1 MSYTMALSNKILLLE
16 LALIVLCPAKLH
28 SEQYKD
34 KTISIKAKNLVAEM
48 TLDEKIGQMT
58 QVDHRYLEQKSD
70 IKTYFLGS
78 LLSGGG
84 STPDTNNPRSW
95 VRMYN
100 EYQGFAL
107 DTRLGIPLIYGI
119 DAVHGH
125 NNVYGATIFPH
136 NIGLGCSNDE
146 GLVQEISEATA
157 REVRATGLD
166 WTFAPCLA
174 VSQDERWG
182 RTFESYSEDTEIVT
196 RLGIASIKGYQGDNL
211 DNSNSV
217 LACAK
222 HYVGDGSTIFGT
234 GINGGIDRGDVLVD
248 EKELR
253 SKYIKPFR
261 SAVESGVGSI
271 MISYNSWQSKR
282 LHGHSYLI
290 NDILKKELGFSGF
303 VVSDWAAIDDIDE
316 DYKTSIITA
325 INAGIDMVMV
335 PGEHSDK
342 SHSYIE
348 FINLLKESVLEGLVS
363 LKRIDNAVYRI
374 LKIKYS
380 MGLFEKPLKDYKK
393 LNEVGS
399 SSNRELA
406 REGVNKSVV
415 VLQNKNNILPISKN
429 IKNILVAGEH
439 GHDLGYQ
446 CGGWTIT
453 WQGGSGNTTIGTT
466 ILDGIRDKIGN
477 HSSVTFSEN
486 GDGARDHDITV
497 AVVGEIPYAE
507 MQGDRE
513 SLELSNKDKI
523 LIERL
528 IKTGKPIVLILIS
541 GRPMIITPYLEHVDA
556 VLAAWFPGTEG
567 IGIADLLFGD
577 VPPTAKLSFSWPK
590 NMSQIPINYGDKTYD
605 PLFPLG
611 YGLTY

>member
-1 MSYTMALSNKILLLE
+1 MTLFIRILYLG
-16 LALIVLCPAKLH
+16 LALVILSPEMLH
-28 SEQYKD
+28 SQQYKD
-34 KTISIKAKNLVAEM
+34 KTISRKAGNLVAEM

-70 IKTYFLGS
+70 LKTYFLGS

-100 EYQGFAL
+100 EYQNFAL
-107 DTRLGIPLIYGI
+107 DTRLAIPLIYGI

-146 GLVQEISEATA
+146 ELVQKISEATT
-157 REVRATGLD
+157 REIRATGLD

-196 RLGIASIKGYQGDNL
+196 RLGVASIKGYQGNNL
-211 DNSNSV
+211 KNSNSV

-261 SAVESGVGSI
+261 SAVENGVGSI

-335 PGEHSDK
+335 PGEHSNK

-348 FINLLKESVLEGLVS
+348 FINLLKKSVLEGSVS
-363 LKRIDNAVYRI
+363 INRIDDAVYRI

-380 MGLFEKPLKDYKK
+380 MGLF
-393 LNEVGS
+393 
-399 SSNRELA
+399 
-406 REGVNKSVV
+406 
-415 VLQNKNNILPISKN
+415 
-429 IKNILVAGEH
+429 
-439 GHDLGYQ
+439 
-446 CGGWTIT
+446 
-453 WQGGSGNTTIGTT
+453 
-466 ILDGIRDKIGN
+466 
-477 HSSVTFSEN
+477 
-486 GDGARDHDITV
+486 
-497 AVVGEIPYAE
+497 
-507 MQGDRE
+507 
-513 SLELSNKDKI
+513 
-523 LIERL
+523 
-528 IKTGKPIVLILIS
+528 
-541 GRPMIITPYLEHVDA
+541 
-556 VLAAWFPGTEG
+556 
-567 IGIADLLFGD
+567 
-577 VPPTAKLSFSWPK
+577 
-590 NMSQIPINYGDKTYD
+590 
-605 PLFPLG
+605 
-611 YGLTY
+611 

>member
-1 MSYTMALSNKILLLE
+1 MNLCIKIIYLG
-16 LALIVLCPAKLH
+16 LALIILSPEMLH
-28 SEQYKD
+28 SQQYKN
-34 KTISIKAKNLVAEM
+34 KTISRKSENMVAEM

-58 QVDHRYLEQKSD
+58 QVDHRYLEQQSD

-84 STPDTNNPRSW
+84 SAPDTNNPRSW

-100 EYQGFAL
+100 EYQDFAL
-107 DTRLGIPLIYGI
+107 DTRLAIPLIYGI

-146 GLVQEISEATA
+146 KLVQEISEATA

-196 RLGIASIKGYQGDNL
+196 RLGIASIKGYQGNNL
-211 DNSNSV
+211 DNPNSV

-253 SKYIKPFR
+253 SKYIEPFR
-261 SAVESGVGSI
+261 SAVENGVGSI
-271 MISYNSWQSKR
+271 MISYNSWQSKK

-303 VVSDWAAIDDIDE
+303 VVSDWAAIDDINE
-316 DYKTSIITA
+316 NYKTSIITA

-335 PGEHSDK
+335 PGEHSNK

-348 FINLLKESVLEGLVS
+348 FINLLKESVLEGSVS
-363 LKRIDNAVYRI
+363 INRIDDAVYRI

-399 SSNRELA
+399 SRNRELA

-415 VLQNKNNILPISKN
+415 LLQNNNILPISKN
-429 IKNILVAGEH
+429 IKSILVAGEH

-446 CGGWTIT
+446 CGGWSIS

-466 ILDGIRDKIGN
+466 ILDGIRDNIGN
-477 HSSVTFSEN
+477 QSSVTFSKN
-486 GDGARDHDITV
+486 GDEANDHDIII
-497 AVVGEIPYAE
+497 AVVGETPYAE
-507 MQGDRE
+507 MKGDSE
-513 SLELSNKDKI
+513 SLELSNKDK
-523 LIERL
+523 LLLERL

-556 VLAAWFPGTEG
+556 VLAAWLPGTEG
-567 IGIADLLFGD
+567 SGVADLLFGD
-577 VPPTAKLSFSWPK
+577 VSPTAKLSFSWPRDM
-590 NMSQIPINYGDKTYD
+590 NQIPINYGDKTYD

>member
-1 MSYTMALSNKILLLE
+1 
-16 LALIVLCPAKLH
+16 
-28 SEQYKD
+28 
-34 KTISIKAKNLVAEM
+34 
-48 TLDEKIGQMT
+48 T

-84 STPDTNNPRSW
+84 SIPDTNNPRSW

-100 EYQGFAL
+100 EYQDFAL

-196 RLGIASIKGYQGDNL
+196 RLGIASIKGYQGNNL
-211 DNSNSV
+211 NNANSV

-261 SAVESGVGSI
+261 SAVENGVGSI

-316 DYKTSIITA
+316 NYKTSIITA

-335 PGEHSDK
+335 PG
-342 SHSYIE
+342 
-348 FINLLKESVLEGLVS
+348 
-363 LKRIDNAVYRI
+363 
-374 LKIKYS
+374 
-380 MGLFEKPLKDYKK
+380 
-393 LNEVGS
+393 
-399 SSNRELA
+399 
-406 REGVNKSVV
+406 
-415 VLQNKNNILPISKN
+415 
-429 IKNILVAGEH
+429 
-439 GHDLGYQ
+439 
-446 CGGWTIT
+446 
-453 WQGGSGNTTIGTT
+453 
-466 ILDGIRDKIGN
+466 
-477 HSSVTFSEN
+477 
-486 GDGARDHDITV
+486 
-497 AVVGEIPYAE
+497 
-507 MQGDRE
+507 
-513 SLELSNKDKI
+513 
-523 LIERL
+523 
-528 IKTGKPIVLILIS
+528 
-541 GRPMIITPYLEHVDA
+541 
-556 VLAAWFPGTEG
+556 
-567 IGIADLLFGD
+567 
-577 VPPTAKLSFSWPK
+577 
-590 NMSQIPINYGDKTYD
+590 
-605 PLFPLG
+605 
-611 YGLTY
+611 

>member
-1 MSYTMALSNKILLLE
+1 MILFNKILFLE
-16 LALIVLCPAKLH
+16 LALIILSSAMLH
-28 SEQYKD
+28 SQQYKD
-34 KTISIKAKNLVAEM
+34 KTVSIKIKNLLAEM

-84 STPDTNNPRSW
+84 SAPDTNNLRSW

-100 EYQGFAL
+100 EYQDFAL
-107 DTRLGIPLIYGI
+107 DTRLAIPLIYGI

-146 GLVQEISEATA
+146 ELVQKISEATA

-182 RTFESYSEDTEIVT
+182 RTFESYSEDTDIVD
-196 RLGIASIKGYQGDNL
+196 RLGIASIKGYQGNNL
-211 DNSNSV
+211 ESPNSV

-248 EKELR
+248 EIELR
-253 SKYIKPFR
+253 SRYIKPFR
-261 SAVESGVGSI
+261 SAVENGVGSI

-303 VVSDWAAIDDIDE
+303 VVSDWSAIDDIDE
-316 DYKTSIITA
+316 DYKTSIIAA
-325 INAGIDMVMV
+325 INAGLDMVMV
-335 PGEHSDK
+335 PGEHNKK

-348 FINLLKESVLEGLVS
+348 FINLLKESVLEGSVS
-363 LKRIDNAVYRI
+363 LNRIDDAVYRI
-374 LKIKYS
+374 LRIKYS
-380 MGLFEKPLKDYKK
+380 MGLFEKPLKDFSR
-393 LNEVGS
+393 LNEIGS
-399 SSNRELA
+399 SRNRELA

-415 VLQNKNNILPISKN
+415 VLQNNNDVLPISKN
-429 IKNILVAGEH
+429 IKSILVAGEH

-446 CGGWTIT
+446 CGGWTIS

-466 ILDGIRDKIGN
+466 VLDGIRDKIGK

-486 GDGARDHDITV
+486 GNGASDHDIIV
-497 AVVGEIPYAE
+497 AVVGETPYAE
-507 MQGDRE
+507 MVGDRE

-523 LIERL
+523 LIKKL

-567 IGIADLLFGD
+567 IGVADLLFGD

-590 NMSQIPINYGDKTYD
+590 NMDQIPINYGDKTYD

>member
-100 EYQGFAL
+100 EYQDFAL
-107 DTRLGIPLIYGI
+107 DTRLAIPLIYGI

-125 NNVYGATIFPH
+125 NNVNGATIFPH

-196 RLGIASIKGYQGDNL
+196 RLGIASIKGYQGNNL
-211 DNSNSV
+211 NNANSV

-234 GINGGIDRGDVLVD
+234 GINGGIDRGDVLID

-253 SKYIKPFR
+253 SKHIKPFR
-261 SAVESGVGSI
+261 SAVENGVGSI

-316 DYKTSIITA
+316 NYKTSIITA

-348 FINLLKESVLEGLVS
+348 FINLLKESVLEGSVS
-363 LKRIDNAVYRI
+363 LNRIDDAVYRI
-374 LKIKYS
+374 LKIKFS

-415 VLQNKNNILPISKN
+415 VLQNNNILPISKN

-486 GDGARDHDITV
+486 GDEAIYHDIIV

-541 GRPMIITPYLEHVDA
+541 GRPMIITPYLAHVDA

-567 IGIADLLFGD
+567 IGVADILFGD

-590 NMSQIPINYGDKTYD
+590 NMVQIPINYGDKTYD

>member
-1 MSYTMALSNKILLLE
+1 MTLFIRIFYLG
-16 LALIVLCPAKLH
+16 LALVILSPDMLY
-28 SEQYKD
+28 SQQYED
-34 KTISIKAKNLVAEM
+34 KTTSIKAKNLVAEM

-84 STPDTNNPRSW
+84 SAPDTNNPRSW

-100 EYQGFAL
+100 KYQDFAL
-107 DTRLGIPLIYGI
+107 DTRLAIPLIYGI

-146 GLVQEISEATA
+146 ELVQKISEATA
-157 REVRATGLD
+157 REILATGLD

-182 RTFESYSEDTEIVT
+182 RTFESYSEDTETVT
-196 RLGIASIKGYQGDNL
+196 RLGIASIKGYQGNNL
-211 DNSNSV
+211 NNSNSV

-253 SKYIKPFR
+253 SKYIEPFR
-261 SAVESGVGSI
+261 SAVENGVGSI

-325 INAGIDMVMV
+325 INAGIDMIMV
-335 PGEHSDK
+335 PGKHSKK

-348 FINLLKESVLEGLVS
+348 FINLLKKSILEGSVS
-363 LKRIDNAVYRI
+363 INRINDAVYRI

-393 LNEVGS
+393 LKEVGS
-399 SSNRELA
+399 SRNRELA

-415 VLQNKNNILPISKN
+415 ILQNNNDVLPISKN
-429 IKNILVAGEH
+429 IKSILVAGKH
-439 GHDLGYQ
+439 GDDLGYQ
-446 CGGWTIT
+446 CGGWTIS
-453 WQGGSGNTTIGTT
+453 WQGGSGNITIGTT
-466 ILDGIRDKIGN
+466 ILDGIRDNIES

-486 GDGARDHDITV
+486 GDEANDHDIII
-497 AVVGEIPYAE
+497 AVVGETPYAE
-507 MQGDRE
+507 MKGDRE

-523 LIERL
+523 LIEKL

-541 GRPMIITPYLEHVDA
+541 GRPMIITPYLEYVDA

-567 IGIADLLFGD
+567 IGVADLLFGD
-577 VPPTAKLSFSWPK
+577 VSPSAKLSFSWPK
-590 NMSQIPINYGDKTYD
+590 NMGQIPINYGDKTYD

>member
-1 MSYTMALSNKILLLE
+1 LTLFIKIIYLG
-16 LALIVLCPAKLH
+16 LALIILSPEMLH
-28 SEQYKD
+28 SQQYKN
-34 KTISIKAKNLVAEM
+34 KTISRKSENMVAEM

-70 IKTYFLGS
+70 IKTYYLGS

-100 EYQGFAL
+100 EYQDFAL
-107 DTRLGIPLIYGI
+107 DTRLAIPLIYGI

-146 GLVQEISEATA
+146 KLVQKISEATA
-157 REVRATGLD
+157 REIRATGLD

-196 RLGIASIKGYQGDNL
+196 RLGIASIKGYQGNNL

-222 HYVGDGSTIFGT
+222 HYVGDGNTIFGT

-261 SAVESGVGSI
+261 SAVENGVGSI
-271 MISYNSWQSKR
+271 MISYNSWQSKK

-290 NDILKKELGFSGF
+290 NDILKNELGFSGF

-335 PGEHSDK
+335 PGEHSNK

-348 FINLLKESVLEGLVS
+348 FINLLKESVLEGSVS
-363 LKRIDNAVYRI
+363 INRIDDAVYRI

-399 SSNRELA
+399 SRNRELA

-415 VLQNKNNILPISKN
+415 LLQNNNILPISKN
-429 IKNILVAGEH
+429 IKSILVAGEH

-446 CGGWTIT
+446 CGGWSIS

-466 ILDGIRDKIGN
+466 ILDGIRDNIGN
-477 HSSVTFSEN
+477 QSSVTFSKN
-486 GDGARDHDITV
+486 GDEPNDHDIII
-497 AVVGEIPYAE
+497 AVVGETPYAE
-507 MQGDRE
+507 MKGDSE
-513 SLELSNKDKI
+513 SLELSNKDK
-523 LIERL
+523 LLLERL

-541 GRPMIITPYLEHVDA
+541 GRPMIITSYLEHVDA

-567 IGIADLLFGD
+567 TGVADLLFGD
-577 VPPTAKLSFSWPK
+577 VSPTAKLSFSWPRD
-590 NMSQIPINYGDKTYD
+590 MSQIPINYGDKTYD

>member
-1 MSYTMALSNKILLLE
+1 MTLFIRILYLG
-16 LALIVLCPAKLH
+16 LALVILSPDMLH
-28 SEQYKD
+28 SQQYED
-34 KTISIKAKNLVAEM
+34 KTTSIKAKNLVAEM

-84 STPDTNNPRSW
+84 SAPDTNNPRSW

-107 DTRLGIPLIYGI
+107 DTRLAIPLIYGI

-146 GLVQEISEATA
+146 ELVQKISEATA
-157 REVRATGLD
+157 REILATGLD

-196 RLGIASIKGYQGDNL
+196 RLGVASIKGYQSNNL
-211 DNSNSV
+211 KNSNSV

-253 SKYIKPFR
+253 SKYIEPFR
-261 SAVESGVGSI
+261 SAVENGVGSI

-325 INAGIDMVMV
+325 INAGIDMIMV
-335 PGEHSDK
+335 PGKHSKK

-348 FINLLKESVLEGLVS
+348 FINLLKKSILEGSVS
-363 LKRIDNAVYRI
+363 INRINDAVYRI

-393 LNEVGS
+393 LKEVGS
-399 SSNRELA
+399 SRNRELA

-415 VLQNKNNILPISKN
+415 ILQNNNDVLPISKN
-429 IKNILVAGEH
+429 IKSILVAGKH
-439 GHDLGYQ
+439 GDDLGYQ
-446 CGGWTIT
+446 CGGWTIS
-453 WQGGSGNTTIGTT
+453 WQGGSGNITIGTT
-466 ILDGIRDKIGN
+466 ILDGIRDNIES

-486 GDGARDHDITV
+486 GDEANDHDIII
-497 AVVGEIPYAE
+497 AVVGETPYAE
-507 MQGDRE
+507 MKGDRE

-523 LIERL
+523 LIEKL

-541 GRPMIITPYLEHVDA
+541 GRPMIITPYLEYVDA

-567 IGIADLLFGD
+567 IGVADLLFGD
-577 VPPTAKLSFSWPK
+577 VSPSAKLSFSWPK
-590 NMSQIPINYGDKTYD
+590 NMGQIPINYGNKTYD

>member
-1 MSYTMALSNKILLLE
+1 MTLFIRILYLE
-16 LALIVLCPAKLH
+16 LALAILSPDMLH
-28 SEQYKD
+28 SQQYKD
-34 KTISIKAKNLVAEM
+34 KIISIKVKNLVAEM

-84 STPDTNNPRSW
+84 SAPDTNNPRSW

-100 EYQGFAL
+100 EYQGLAL
-107 DTRLGIPLIYGI
+107 DTRLAIPLIYGI

-146 GLVQEISEATA
+146 KLVQEISEATA

-196 RLGIASIKGYQGDNL
+196 RLGIASIKGYQGNNL
-211 DNSNSV
+211 DNPNSV

-253 SKYIKPFR
+253 SKYIEPFR
-261 SAVESGVGSI
+261 SAVENGVGSI

-303 VVSDWAAIDDIDE
+303 VVSDWAAIDDINE
-316 DYKTSIITA
+316 NYKTSIITA

-335 PGEHSDK
+335 PGEHSNK

-348 FINLLKESVLEGLVS
+348 FINLLKKSVLEGSVS
-363 LKRIDNAVYRI
+363 VNRINDAVYRI

-399 SSNRELA
+399 SKNRELA

-415 VLQNKNNILPISKN
+415 LLQNNNILPISKN
-429 IKNILVAGEH
+429 IKSILVAGEH

-446 CGGWTIT
+446 CGGWSIS

-466 ILDGIRDKIGN
+466 ILDGIRDNIGN
-477 HSSVTFSEN
+477 QSSVSFSKN
-486 GDGARDHDITV
+486 GDEANDHDIII
-497 AVVGEIPYAE
+497 AVVGETPYAE
-507 MQGDRE
+507 MKGDSE
-513 SLELSNKDKI
+513 SLELSNKDK
-523 LIERL
+523 LLLERL

-556 VLAAWFPGTEG
+556 VLAAWLPGTEG
-567 IGIADLLFGD
+567 SGVADLLFGD
-577 VPPTAKLSFSWPK
+577 VSPTAKLSFSWPRD
-590 NMSQIPINYGDKTYD
+590 MSQIPINYGDKTYD

>member
-1 MSYTMALSNKILLLE
+1 MTLFIRIFYLG
-16 LALIVLCPAKLH
+16 LALVILSPDMLY
-28 SEQYKD
+28 SQQYED
-34 KTISIKAKNLVAEM
+34 KTTSIKAKNLVAEM

-84 STPDTNNPRSW
+84 SAPDTNNPRSW

-100 EYQGFAL
+100 EYQDFAL
-107 DTRLGIPLIYGI
+107 DTRLAIPLIYGI

-146 GLVQEISEATA
+146 ELVQKISEATA
-157 REVRATGLD
+157 REILATGLD

-196 RLGIASIKGYQGDNL
+196 RLGIASIKGYQGNNL

-253 SKYIKPFR
+253 SKYIEPFR
-261 SAVESGVGSI
+261 SAVENGVGSI

-325 INAGIDMVMV
+325 INAGIDMIMV
-335 PGEHSDK
+335 PGKHSKK

-348 FINLLKESVLEGLVS
+348 FINLLKKSILEGSVS
-363 LKRIDNAVYRI
+363 INRINDAVYRI

-393 LNEVGS
+393 LKEVGS
-399 SSNRELA
+399 SRNRELA

-415 VLQNKNNILPISKN
+415 ILQNNNDVLPISKN
-429 IKNILVAGEH
+429 IKSILVAGKH
-439 GHDLGYQ
+439 GDDLGYQ
-446 CGGWTIT
+446 CGGWTIS
-453 WQGGSGNTTIGTT
+453 WQGGSGNITIGTT
-466 ILDGIRDKIGN
+466 ILDGIRDNIES

-486 GDGARDHDITV
+486 GDEANDHDIII
-497 AVVGEIPYAE
+497 AVVGETPYAE
-507 MQGDRE
+507 MKGDRE

-523 LIERL
+523 LIEKL

-541 GRPMIITPYLEHVDA
+541 GRPMIITPYLEYVDA

-567 IGIADLLFGD
+567 IGVADLLFGD
-577 VPPTAKLSFSWPK
+577 VSPSAKLSFSWPK
-590 NMSQIPINYGDKTYD
+590 NMGQIPINYGDKTYD

>member
-1 MSYTMALSNKILLLE
+1 MTLFIRILYLG
-16 LALIVLCPAKLH
+16 LALVILSSDMLH
-28 SEQYKD
+28 SQHYKD

-84 STPDTNNPRSW
+84 SAPDTNNPRSW

-100 EYQGFAL
+100 EYQDFAL
-107 DTRLGIPLIYGI
+107 DTRLAIPLIYGI

-146 GLVQEISEATA
+146 ELVQKISEATA
-157 REVRATGLD
+157 REILATGLD

-182 RTFESYSEDTEIVT
+182 RTFESYSENTEIVT
-196 RLGIASIKGYQGDNL
+196 RLGIASIKGYQGNNL

-222 HYVGDGSTIFGT
+222 HYVGDGNTIFGT

-261 SAVESGVGSI
+261 SAVENGVGSI
-271 MISYNSWQSKR
+271 MISYNSWQSKK

-290 NDILKKELGFSGF
+290 NDILKNELGFSGF

-335 PGEHSDK
+335 PGEHSNK

-348 FINLLKESVLEGLVS
+348 FINLLKESVLEGSVS
-363 LKRIDNAVYRI
+363 INRIDDAVYRI

-399 SSNRELA
+399 SRNRELA

-415 VLQNKNNILPISKN
+415 LLQNNNILPISKN
-429 IKNILVAGEH
+429 IKSILVAGEH

-446 CGGWTIT
+446 CGGWSIS

-466 ILDGIRDKIGN
+466 ILDGIKDNIGN
-477 HSSVTFSEN
+477 HSSVTFSKN
-486 GDGARDHDITV
+486 GDEANDHDIII
-497 AVVGEIPYAE
+497 AVVGETPYAE
-507 MQGDRE
+507 MKGDSE
-513 SLELSNKDKI
+513 SLELSNKDK
-523 LIERL
+523 LLLERL

-556 VLAAWFPGTEG
+556 VLAAWLPGTEG
-567 IGIADLLFGD
+567 SGVADLLFGD
-577 VPPTAKLSFSWPK
+577 VSPTAKLSFSWPRD
-590 NMSQIPINYGDKTYD
+590 MSQIPINYGDKTYD

>member
-1 MSYTMALSNKILLLE
+1 MALPKKILFLA
-16 LALIVLCPAKLH
+16 LALIILSQATLY
-28 SEQYKD
+28 SQQYID
-34 KTISIKAKNLVAEM
+34 KTISIKTKNLVAEM

-100 EYQGFAL
+100 EYQDFAL
-107 DTRLGIPLIYGI
+107 DTRLAIPLIYGI

-146 GLVQEISEATA
+146 ELVQKISEATA
-157 REVRATGLD
+157 REIRATGLD

-261 SAVESGVGSI
+261 SAVENGVGSI
-271 MISYNSWQSKR
+271 MISYNSWQSKK
-282 LHGHSYLI
+282 LHGHGYLI
-290 NDILKKELGFSGF
+290 NDILKNELGFSGF

-335 PGEHSDK
+335 PGEHSNK

-348 FINLLKESVLEGLVS
+348 FINLLIKSVLEGSVS
-363 LKRIDNAVYRI
+363 INRIDDAVYRI

-399 SSNRELA
+399 SKNRELA

-415 VLQNKNNILPISKN
+415 LLQNNNNILPISKN
-429 IKNILVAGEH
+429 IKNILVAGKH

-446 CGGWTIT
+446 CGGWTIS
-453 WQGGSGNTTIGTT
+453 WQGGSGNITIGTT
-466 ILDGIRDKIGN
+466 ILNGIRDKIES

-486 GDGARDHDITV
+486 GDEARDHDIIV
-497 AVVGEIPYAE
+497 AVVGETPYAE

-523 LIERL
+523 LIEKL

-567 IGIADLLFGD
+567 AGLADLLFGD
-577 VPPTAKLSFSWPK
+577 VSPSAKLSFSWPR
-590 NMSQIPINYGDKTYD
+590 NMGQIPINYGDKTYD